1 MNNIRPMNRTPR
13 HIILTALLLI
23 GSAAMAQ
30 NDNPYVI
37 KVRQSNHYLAHV
49 KVGGNYVIQ
58 DKTTFTPEC
67 LWYSG
72 IEQNIT
78 GTNHNYYFIDE
89 EGKYRYLAAPFGK
102 NKTLGLSDDL
112 PPTYLLTN
120 TDTIYYFYDWDQ
132 EEKPDGGGVARGHQ
146 YTSINSQST
155 CEDCGYSWSGGQ
167 CWEVYWIVY
176 SGGNWQTSDTSY
188 YGIDSIP
195 HVGGHSPGGRF
206 HKVTVEPHPK
216 TITGFSP
223 AFGSFGDWTPTAVGQ
238 NKTYSVTA
246 EPCAITYIPTYYEY
260 SFSEMQINGND
271 TTHRVPIDLGPFC
284 GNTPGIPTATT
295 SSGCTP
301 THYEW
306 TITGDGAQ
314 FISFASGSTV
324 HSLSG
329 NITGTQTLSGTVYY
343 NVANNTGTKT
353 ATVKLVVTYDDGSTQ
368 ERQAT
373 IRLTTDCQNPTQAA
387 APVLNYDDVTLS
399 WYNIADHYELY
410 YRKNRATYPW
420 DTVPVGHS
428 TGEIASYTL
437 HGLEYDTVYQ
447 YKVKA
452 FCDPSGPGCVDPTIV
467 YTFETRDKPNLLIYG
482 SVFGGGRMADVKG
495 KTEIEIVNCDSI
507 GAVFGGNDIAGT
519 VGNGTKGS
527 IITLGTAASDSTI
540 RIGSV
545 YGGGNGY
552 YAYGSQTFA
561 PVASTA
567 TTVTVHGNASVYALS
582 EAGAWDN
589 EVWKNPISSDSTLT
603 VPSIT
608 KSTITVANDFVKVD
622 SIFGGA
628 KNAFLTLN
636 DNTENGSSITINGG
650 IVKAVFGGNNV
661 GGSQGAAKQHIE
673 VNQTKILLEDS
684 IINTATTGYGC
695 DFGIRYLYGGGNKV
709 KASTTEVIIN
719 GGQLDTIFAGGNSA
733 DVAAANIT
741 MNCELGAK
749 SGDYTFG
756 KVYTNAIDPANYSTG
771 TIGENTIRSSYKWNG
786 ISGIYN
792 VRTLFGGNNQAN
804 MDTVPTITLTSGS
817 VGTVYGGGNAGD
829 MNGGKD
835 DPGAI
840 ASDFGSLVFERDNT
854 TPSDNET
861 IIRKYSTYVELG
873 SDATILVD
881 YLYGGCQMS
890 DVLYSSWV
898 QMFGGHVGTVYGG
911 CNISGDV
918 GSRYLLP
925 DNDPLLL
932 EEGVSSAYKLGPKH
946 EKYQAVKGG
955 IFVKVSGGH
964 IYKDLFAGSNGRYH
978 CNNGRVY
985 VSGIDFDDVDT
996 EGRYLGMTIPSHNE
1010 THVYVSG
1017 TAVVGGSVYAG
1028 GNLAC
1033 VGFINESVPVRFYT
1047 PVFVGLAT
1055 VRMDGGHVYGNV
1067 FGGGNMA
1074 SIWGSNSVKVEGGTI
1089 DGALYGGND
1098 RIGLVAQITNR
1109 VLPSDYGFASD
1120 GRTSLA
1126 DVRTYI
1132 SLTGRPDVNTVY
1144 GGGNGDYDYSI
1155 GQYCNSND
1163 QPVQSNTF
1171 VDINIDGFKDP
1182 VTDADGGH
1190 ISTVYGG
1197 GNGVTVTGTTT
1208 VFLNVKGNGG
1218 AEPTAYDHVDNIFGG
1233 NNKGPLA
1240 ILPDIILLKGQVN
1253 TVYGGCNKGAMVG
1266 SNSVTSGTD
1275 TYDNIGSM
1283 VRLRSSYK
1291 ASDTAT
1297 VVTPTAKVS
1306 NAIYGGCRM
1315 NGVSNNSLVLVEG
1328 GTFGDTVSFFGGSDI
1343 SGIIEGTSHV
1353 ILKAGTVGNVFGGGN
1368 GNYDYD
1374 GHNVYIAGS
1383 SHTPENLIATD
1394 TVNVLRPSCSY
1405 TQVDMNGGTAANLY
1419 GGGNAA
1425 GVTNTA
1431 LVNMNGGLV
1440 TTGIYGGCCSMDTV
1454 FGPVTVNVLGGT
1466 VGSTESLANIH
1477 GGGYGQNT
1485 STKDN
1490 VTVNIGSIDAAS
1502 AAATPTIY
1510 GSIYGGSALGNVNN
1524 SASNLTTVNFL
1535 NGTLK
1540 GNGSTIFGA
1549 IYGGGLGQYIDNAHD
1564 SIPAKVYGK
1573 VYVNI
1578 GNNDQDPDEC
1588 FIDLREADV
1597 FGGNNTYGSPQ
1608 DDVTVNI
1615 YKTAHS
1621 YTSNPVG
1628 VSADNYSAN
1637 YTGNNPQ
1644 YSIRQVF
1651 GGGNQA
1657 DYAPEAGSTSSTKLT
1672 TVNVFTCDNTI
1683 GRVFGGGN
1691 AAAAHKVASYIYGGR
1706 FHQVFGGGN
1715 GTAEIPANI
1724 GEGGASLNVYNGN
1737 ILQLFGGNNIN
1748 GEITGPMSVNV
1759 TNDGTCNEN
1768 IVEFFGGSNKAV
1780 MGSINPV
1787 DLITNINCGA
1797 EPVNI
1802 NTVYGG
1808 SNMAAIT
1815 GNVTLNIKGGEYT
1828 NVFGGSKGEGG
1839 TPANIN
1845 GNVTLNLLGGSI
1857 QQAFGGS
1864 NINGNITG
1872 KITVNVLDTVASCGL
1887 QLDTVYGSGNLTAY
1901 TPDPAIASPE
1911 VNILKGIVNKVVFG
1925 GGKGTTAVVTAN
1937 PKVTIGDNTHPAYI
1951 TKVYGEV
1958 FGGGNAAPVNG
1969 NTTVICQANHATDTI
1984 YYLFGG
1990 GNEAGVNNNATVTM
2004 NSGVITKGIYGGC
2017 NTQGTVGGNINVD
2030 IYNGT
2035 LGTDSH
2041 PMTEGIYGGGKGSD
2055 THTSGNITVTIGDGT
2070 TPAIYADVYGGSAF
2084 GQVGAAGRTAKV
2096 DLKAGTIHGSLY
2108 GGGKGD
2114 NTNTAEVTGDAE
2126 LAIAGNVTN
2135 GVYGGCNVRGIVKED
2150 VTVGVTGAAVIGDQS
2165 NTNRGI
2171 IYGGGLGLNTKVK
2184 GSVAVTI
2191 NNASGHNYGDVYGG
2205 SAMGLVNCNEAGD
2218 GANPGST
2225 TNVTLTSGTIHGNLY
2240 GGGHGLESHPA
2251 DVYGN
2256 VTVTVNGGTV
2266 ANVFGCNNLL
2276 GQPKNDVTVIIN
2288 ETTPSTMSVDSVFG
2302 GGNQAY
2308 YEGTPQVRI
2317 SKGTVNHKVFGGGNN
2332 IANDNKGVGG
2342 SDILMSGG
2350 TVLVGIYGGC
2360 NTDGDVTGDV
2370 LVRLTGGTVG
2380 ATNARANIHG
2390 GGYGQNTT
2398 VKGNVTVTFGDINA
2412 ADAVYPMLYGDL
2424 YGGSA
2429 LGTVNDEASDM
2440 TTVNIYSGTIL
2451 GIGDS
2456 PDNYGNVFGGGLGN
2470 STTPARVNGIIH
2482 VNIGSENGG
2491 QATLSRCSV
2500 YGCNNVYG
2508 SPQSD
2513 VYVDIYQTAH
2523 TEKDE
2528 VGYYEI
2534 DKKYALY
2541 QVFGGGNR
2549 AHYAPENGIQG
2560 SSKKTH
2566 VTIHDCENT
2575 VNYVY
2580 GGGNAADAVGVVTII
2595 QGGRFNEVYGG
2606 GNGRVTAAN
2615 IGLGGIGLN
2624 VVAGN
2629 VSFLFRGSNKNGENH
2644 GPDYYPAAV
2653 STCLGGLFVDSYFF
2667 GTNEA
2672 ELYYDLNH
2680 TITCAEAGNFEYRYV
2695 YAGSRWG
2702 IVYGDVSL
2710 TVCGGTIENL
2720 FGGCRGYS
2728 DYSADVRRF
2737 PTYAEIA
2744 ADIAAHSD
2752 PKDRKYSQELLD
2764 YMRYPTGPEP
2774 SYVGH
2779 GGNINLV
2786 VNGGTIGRVF
2796 GGCDIRGNVEGKIT
2810 ITVNDAESTTCP
2822 LFIGEVYGGSN
2833 EWYYRP
2839 LNASINSPEV
2849 EIIRGTIGGIHTD
2862 LPVNNISGFA
2872 PTEYEGNVFGGGN
2885 FGNVTSNPVVIV
2897 GDGPSAKVTIK
2908 GNVFGG
2914 GNEGDVTGG
2923 PRVIVVPITHTLSIT
2938 PATADNIVR
2947 VTNTVGEEISSG
2959 TSVGEGINLN
2969 LLAIP
2974 STNYT
2979 FDHWSV
2985 TGNGT
2990 ITNPNSAST
2999 SFTMGTGNCTIE
3011 AVFNTATTYVLNFSV
3026 DPAAGGTIEVKDAQN
3041 HILSTGASIGAGS
3054 VLTLSATPNI
3064 SYKFKEWQVN
3074 DNPILYQ
3081 ANTTYTMAAATT
3093 TLKAVFES
3101 VPTHPFTFSSSALGT
3116 VAVEDIHGN
3125 PVASGD
3131 YIGEDAVLS
3140 VTATPNA
3147 NYALD
3152 KWTVS
3157 GGEIDNVVATEI
3169 SFIMGKEDAATL
3181 SASFVPTHSISITDP
3196 ENGTIKIT
3204 NALGYIVNS
3213 GASIG
3218 EGAVLNLR
3226 AKPVAG
3232 YAFKEWQLTSGNGVI
3247 ANPNAPITSLI
3258 MGTND
3263 AVIKAIFVRAHTLTI
3278 TPPENGTIKVT
3289 NILDQSVSSPASIG
3303 KGAVLNLEAS
3313 PSEGHTFDHWEVTS
3327 GDGTITDTTNAST
3340 TFTMGDGDTTIR
3352 AIFN

>member
-13 HIILTALLLI
+13 HIILSALLLLI
-23 GSAAMAQ
+23 GSAVLAQ
-30 NDNPYVI
+30 GDPQYVI
-37 KVRQSNHYLAHV
+37 TKDGHYLAHV
-49 KVGGNYVIQ
+49 GSGSTYNLT
-58 DKTTFTPEC
+58 DATTFDPNTC

-72 IEQNIT
+72 PNVEY
-78 GTNHNYYFIDE
+78 NYYFIDDV
-89 EGKYRYLAAPFGK
+89 GIRHYLSAPLALSE
-102 NKTLGLSDDL
+102 TLGFSETTPVTVVLNKPSEN
-112 PPTYLLTN
+112 YF
-120 TDTIYYFYDWDQ
+120 FYDWD
-132 EEKPDGGGVARGHQ
+132 DGLARGVQ
-146 YTSINSQST
+146 LDLLPNCDELYNGLNDDGD
-155 CEDCGYSWSGGQ
+155 E
-167 CWEVYWIVY
+167 CWKVVWVSYEEYETGHWR
-176 SGGNWQTSDTSY
+176 WQTSSV
-188 YGIDSIP
+188 YGYNPTPSAA
-195 HVGGHSPGGRF
+195 RF
-206 HKVTVEPHPK
+206 KKVTV
-216 TITGFSP
+216 
-223 AFGSFGDWTPTAVGQ
+223 
-238 NKTYSVTA
+238 NKYDAQV
-246 EPCAITYIPTYYEY
+246 IPTSGGAPTIADFAMAYGDAAHAVNGTASAFTYTYTPAY
-260 SFSEMQINGND
+260 SSYAFD
-271 TTHRVPIDLGPFC
+271 
-284 GNTPGIPTATT
+284 GNTYYFNANGESIPSAPTATLIENDPATGYAWELTGPGVDYLSLSNTTGATTSVTYHTQNTT
-295 SSGCTP
+295 SSHKMATLKL
-301 THYEW
+301 TVTYEH
-306 TITGDGAQ
+306 G
-314 FISFASGSTV
+314 
-324 HSLSG
+324 
-329 NITGTQTLSGTVYY
+329 GTEVR
-343 NVANNTGTKT
+343 T
-353 ATVKLVVTYDDGSTQ
+353 ATVTAKTQ
-368 ERQAT
+368 
-373 IRLTTDCQNPTQAA
+373 CQNPEQAA
-387 APVLNYDDVTLS
+387 EPVVSYEDVTLS
-399 WYNIADHYELY
+399 WLPTADKYKLEYKKSNEASWDHSISNITATTYTLNINDLEFDENYD
-410 YRKNRATYPW
+410 YRVSAYCGESYL
-420 DTVPVGHS
+420 PVGNEFIYHF
-428 TGEIASYTL
+428 TTKAKPDVIILGA
-437 HGLEYDTVYQ
+437 VY
-447 YKVKA
+447 
-452 FCDPSGPGCVDPTIV
+452 
-467 YTFETRDKPNLLIYG
+467 
-482 SVFGGGRMADVKG
+482 GGGRMADVTG
-495 KTEIEIVNCDSI
+495 NTEVLMINCDSVM
-507 GAVFGGNDIAGT
+507 AVYGGNDIAGVVSGEST
-519 VGNGTKGS
+519 
-527 IITLGTAASDSTI
+527 ITLGVDASDANATAYNNGNASTKV
-540 RIGSV
+540 RVFDV

-552 YAYGSQTFA
+552 YAYNGTSFIAASEDYFSQNVASGGQVKAMTQNNQVGDVVWTNEGS
-561 PVASTA
+561 STA
-567 TTVTVHGNASVYALS
+567 TLIFPKIKRAEIV
-582 EAGAWDN
+582 
-589 EVWKNPISSDSTLT
+589 
-603 VPSIT
+603 
-608 KSTITVANDFVKVD
+608 VANNAVKID
-622 SIFGGA
+622 SLFGGA
-628 KNAFLTLN
+628 KNAFLTYG
-636 DNTENGSSITINGG
+636 DWHYAGDSIAINGG
-650 IVKAVFGGNNV
+650 TIYTVFGGNNI
-661 GGSQGAAKQHIE
+661 GGGQGYGKHHIE
-673 VNQTKILLEDS
+673 VNNTKTNLS
-684 IINTATTGYGC
+684 ANTGC
-695 DFGIRYLYGGGNKV
+695 GRDFGIAYLYGGGNKV
-709 KASTTEVIIN
+709 YGSTTEIFIN
-719 GGQLDTIFAGGNSA
+719 GGQMDTVFGGGNSA
-733 DVAAANIT
+733 SVYAANLT
-741 MNCELGAK
+741 VNCDLDHTY
-749 SGDYTFG
+749 SD
-756 KVYTNAIDPANYSTG
+756 AIYHRTG
-771 TIGENTIRSSYKWNG
+771 NTIDSIDAAYPWNG
-786 ISGIYN
+786 YGIYN
-792 VRTLFGGNNQAN
+792 VRTLFGGNNKAS
-804 MDTVPTITLTSGS
+804 MSVLPTINLTSGS
-817 VGTVYGGGNAGD
+817 ICTVYGGGNAGD
-829 MNGGKD
+829 MLAQDSIVGPEISF
-835 DPGAI
+835 DP
-840 ASDFGSLVFERDNT
+840 SHHLENLNFE
-854 TPSDNET
+854 
-861 IIRKYSTYVELG
+861 YSTKVVVN
-873 SDATILVD
+873 SPNILVD

-890 DVLYSSWV
+890 NVGYSTWV
-898 QMFGGHVGTVYGG
+898 RILNGHVGTVYGG

-918 GSRYLLP
+918 GSTRQDMSLSIT
-925 DNDPLLL
+925 DPHYQDVYGATYV
-932 EEGVSSAYKLGPKH
+932 EALGGTV
-946 EKYQAVKGG
+946 YNNV
-955 IFVKVSGGH
+955 
-964 IYKDLFAGSNGRYH
+964 FAGSNGYYH
-978 CNNGRVY
+978 CVNG
-985 VSGIDFDDVDT
+985 SGIYIDGYTFDPGHSYV
-996 EGRYLGMTIPSHNE
+996 GMTVPTHNE
-1010 THVYVSG
+1010 THVVLNGS
-1017 TAVVGGSVYAG
+1017 VVVNNNVYAG
-1028 GNLAC
+1028 GNMAP
-1033 VGFINESVPVRFYT
+1033 VGFTHTLIGSNPF
-1047 PVFVGLAT
+1047 PQDVGLAS
-1055 VRMDGGHVYGNV
+1055 VRMIGGEVKGNV
-1067 FGGGNMA
+1067 YGGGNMA
-1074 SIWGSNSVKVEGGTI
+1074 SINGSNEVRVAGGSIGTGPLG
-1089 DGALYGGND
+1089 GALYGGND
-1098 RIGLVAQITNR
+1098 RLGQAGKISNR
-1109 VLPSDYGFASD
+1109 VLPDSYNTASD
-1120 GRTSLA
+1120 NITPLTSS
-1126 DVRTYI
+1126 DSHKKVNTYI
-1132 SLTGRPDVNTVY
+1132 GITGTPYIHTVY
-1144 GGGNGDYDYSI
+1144 GGGNGAYDYEH
-1155 GQYCNSND
+1155 GAYCD
-1163 QPVQSNTF
+1163 ATDLPIQSNIF
-1171 VDINIDGFKDP
+1171 VDI
-1182 VTDADGGH
+1182 ALDGGNNGGY
-1190 ISTVYGG
+1190 IENVYGG
-1197 GNGVTVTGTTT
+1197 GNGVYANGFIK
-1208 VFLNVKGNGG
+1208 VFLNVQNCTGD
-1218 AEPTAYDHVDNIFGG
+1218 TRDHVGTIFGG
-1233 NNKGPLA
+1233 NNLGNMDL
-1240 ILPDIILLKGQVN
+1240 IPDIILLNGNVHN
-1253 TVYGGCNKGAMVG
+1253 VYGGCNKGGLVG
-1266 SNSVTSGTD
+1266 DSTLTVNSVSYPHIGGYVHLRDVYTVENTTLEPPV
-1275 TYDNIGSM
+1275 TYS
-1283 VRLRSSYK
+1283 
-1291 ASDTAT
+1291 
-1297 VVTPTAKVS
+1297 TPTTASVTG
-1306 NAIYGGCRM
+1306 AVYGGCRM
-1315 NGVSNNSLVLVEG
+1315 NGVNNNTLVLVDG
-1328 GTFGDTVSFFGGSDI
+1328 GTHPASMFGGSDI
-1343 SGIIEGTSHV
+1343 SGNVGLTSRV
-1353 ILKAGTVGNVFGGGN
+1353 IVNGGTVGNVYGGGN
-1368 GNYDYD
+1368 GNYYYD
-1374 GHNVYIAGS
+1374 GNKVYDINNHSVLIDAIETGTITAPVSAVSLVEVKKGNV
-1383 SHTPENLIATD
+1383 
-1394 TVNVLRPSCSY
+1394 
-1405 TQVDMNGGTAANLY
+1405 GTGTGTNQKADVY
-1419 GGGNAA
+1419 GGGLGA
-1425 GVTNTA
+1425 TTS
-1431 LVNMNGGLV
+1431 
-1440 TTGIYGGCCSMDTV
+1440 TTGNVDVIIGTDT
-1454 FGPVTVNVLGGT
+1454 
-1466 VGSTESLANIH
+1466 
-1477 GGGYGQNT
+1477 
-1485 STKDN
+1485 
-1490 VTVNIGSIDAAS
+1490 AS
-1502 AAATPTIY
+1502 AVAYCPTIY
-1510 GSIYGGSALGNVNN
+1510 GDIYGGSALGTVNTDN
-1524 SASNLTTVNFL
+1524 SDTTTVNIL
-1535 NGTLK
+1535 NGTII
-1540 GNGSTIFGA
+1540 GN
-1549 IYGGGLGQYIDNAHD
+1549 IYGGGLGRKG
-1564 SIPAKVYGK
+1564 STEPAVTPVEAKNFGK

-1578 GNNDQDPDEC
+1578 GKSATYNC
-1588 FIDLREADV
+1588 FLDLREANV
-1597 FGGNNTYGSPQ
+1597 FGCNNANGSPQ
-1608 DDVTVNI
+1608 DSVTVNI
-1615 YKTAHS
+1615 YQTAHS
-1621 YTSNPVG
+1621 YTTYPDG
-1628 VSADNYSAN
+1628 VTSAN
-1637 YTGNNPQ
+1637 YLADYSGNNPQ

-1651 GGGNQA
+1651 GGGNEA
-1657 DYAPEAGSTSSTKLT
+1657 DYAPETGTTSLT
-1672 TVNVFTCDNTI
+1672 TVNVFTCQNTI

-1737 ILQLFGGNNIN
+1737 ILQLFGGNNRN
-1748 GEITGPMSVNV
+1748 GEITGPMHVNV

-1768 IVEFFGGSNKAV
+1768 IVEFFGGSNQAV

-1787 DLITNINCGA
+1787 DLVTNINCGA

-1901 TPDPAIASPE
+1901 TPTDPAIASPE

-1925 GGKGTTAVVTAN
+1925 GGKGSTAIVNAN
-1937 PKVTIGDNTHPAYI
+1937 TRVTIGDNTHPAYI

-2114 NTNTAEVTGDAE
+2114 NTNTAEVTGNAE

-2317 SKGTVNHKVFGGGNN
+2317 RKGTVNHKVFGGGNN

-2398 VKGNVTVTFGDINA
+2398 VKGDVTVTFGDINA

-2500 YGCNNVYG
+2500 YGCNNVNG

-2752 PKDRKYSQELLD
+2752 PKDRKYSQELLA

-3026 DPAAGGTIEVKDAQN
+3026 DPAAGGTMVVKDAQGDTLHSGD
-3041 HILSTGASIGAGS
+3041 HIGEGS

-3081 ANTTYTMAAATT
+3081 ANTTYTMGATAT
-3093 TLKAVFES
+3093 TLKAVFEA

-3289 NILDQSVSSPASIG
+3289 NILNQSVSSPASIG
-3303 KGAVLNLEAS
+3303 EGAVLNLVAS
-3313 PSEGHTFDHWEVTS
+3313 PKEGHTFVHWEITR
-3327 GDGTITDTTNAST
+3327 GDDTTIDTNAST
-3340 TFTMGDGDTTIR
+3340 TFTMDDKDTNIR

>member
-13 HIILTALLLI
+13 HIILTALLLLI
-23 GSAAMAQ
+23 GGAVMAQ
-30 NDNPYVI
+30 GDPQYVI
-37 KVRQSNHYLAHV
+37 RYNDTISHDPLTITRHYLTH
-49 KVGGNYVIQ
+49 GWNGSNYALT
-58 DKTTFTPEC
+58 DATTFDPNTC

-72 IEQNIT
+72 PNVEY
-78 GTNHNYYFIDE
+78 NYYFIDNN
-89 EGKYRYLAAPFGK
+89 GIRRYLSAPLTLSGILEISETTPATVIL
-102 NKTLGLSDDL
+102 NK
-112 PPTYLLTN
+112 PN
-120 TDTIYYFYDWDQ
+120 ENYYFYDWD
-132 EEKPDGGGVARGHQ
+132 DGLARGVQLDMEECEAHTEYHGIHGSECWKVVWVSYEGGSWQMSSVYGYDPTPNAARFKRVTIHSYAAQVIPAENPGGAPTIADFAIAYGDTPHQ
-146 YTSINSQST
+146 VNGTASNFSYTYTPAYTSYT
-155 CEDCGYSWSGGQ
+155 FD
-167 CWEVYWIVY
+167 
-176 SGGNWQTSDTSY
+176 GN
-188 YGIDSIP
+188 
-195 HVGGHSPGGRF
+195 
-206 HKVTVEPHPK
+206 
-216 TITGFSP
+216 
-223 AFGSFGDWTPTAVGQ
+223 
-238 NKTYSVTA
+238 
-246 EPCAITYIPTYYEY
+246 TYY
-260 SFSEMQINGND
+260 FDANGN
-271 TTHRVPIDLGPFC
+271 TLASA
-284 GNTPGIPTATT
+284 PTATT
-295 SSGCTP
+295 ITNDPATGYAWTLTGQGEDYLSISNASIANPTISCIQENTSTSHKIFTLTLIVTYSSG
-301 THYEW
+301 
-306 TITGDGAQ
+306 
-314 FISFASGSTV
+314 
-324 HSLSG
+324 
-329 NITGTQTLSGTVYY
+329 GTEVR
-343 NVANNTGTKT
+343 T
-353 ATVKLVVTYDDGSTQ
+353 ATVTVK
-368 ERQAT
+368 
-373 IRLTTDCQNPTQAA
+373 TTCQNPHQDA
-387 APVLNYDDVTLS
+387 APVVSYEDVTLS
-399 WYNIADHYELY
+399 WLPTADKY
-410 YRKNRATYPW
+410 K
-420 DTVPVGHS
+420 
-428 TGEIASYTL
+428 
-437 HGLEYDTVYQ
+437 LEYKKTTENWSQAVSISDITATTYTIGINDLEYKQNYDYRVAAYCNGAYLPVDDDEFIYHFTTHAEPDVIILGAVY
-447 YKVKA
+447 
-452 FCDPSGPGCVDPTIV
+452 
-467 YTFETRDKPNLLIYG
+467 
-482 SVFGGGRMADVKG
+482 GGGRMADVTG
-495 KTEIEIVNCDSI
+495 NTEVLMINCDSVN
-507 GAVFGGNDIAGT
+507 GVFGGNDIAGT
-519 VGNGTKGS
+519 VSGG
-527 IITLGTAASDSTI
+527 STI
-540 RIGSV
+540 TMGVNEDDANATAYNGGKASSKVRVFDV

-552 YAYGSQTFA
+552 YAYNGTSIVQASYDTEYDVDDGSSIMAITPSHPEGEIVWTNNTGSTQNLVCPTI
-561 PVASTA
+561 STA
-567 TTVTVHGNASVYALS
+567 NIIITNDSVKI
-582 EAGAWDN
+582 D
-589 EVWKNPISSDSTLT
+589 TL
-603 VPSIT
+603 
-608 KSTITVANDFVKVD
+608 
-622 SIFGGA
+622 FGGA
-628 KNAFLTLN
+628 KNAILN
-636 DNTENGSSITINGG
+636 NTVNDVNITINGG
-650 IVKAVFGGNNV
+650 TIYTVFGGNNY
-661 GGSQGAAKQHIE
+661 GGSLGYKSKEIIT
-673 VNQTKILLEDS
+673 VN
-684 IINTATTGYGC
+684 NTTLRTDESGYYNGQLGR
-695 DFGIRYLYGGGNKV
+695 DFGIGYLYGGGNKV
-709 KASTTEVIIN
+709 QGQHVLIN
-719 GGQLDTIFAGGNSA
+719 IHGGQMDTIFGGGNSA
-733 DVAAANIT
+733 DVRSDTLNVNCNLAN
-741 MNCELGAK
+741 
-749 SGDYTFG
+749 
-756 KVYTNAIDPANYSTG
+756 NYSTA
-771 TIGENTIRSSYKWNG
+771 IYSYSGSNIDSIDAAYLWNG
-786 ISGIYN
+786 YGVYN
-792 VRTLFGGNNQAN
+792 VRTLFGGNNKATMSGLPVIN
-804 MDTVPTITLTSGS
+804 LTSGS
-817 VGTVYGGGNAGD
+817 LGTVYGGGNAGD
-829 MNGGKD
+829 MMAHD
-835 DPGAI
+835 
-840 ASDFGSLVFERDNT
+840 SLVGPEISFDASHHLENFNFEYGTKVVVNS
-854 TPSDNET
+854 P
-861 IIRKYSTYVELG
+861 
-873 SDATILVD
+873 TILID

-890 DVLYSSWV
+890 NVGYSTWV
-898 QMFGGHVGTVYGG
+898 RILNGHVGTVYGG

-918 GSRYLLP
+918 GSTRWDLSLGIT
-925 DNDPLLL
+925 DPHYQDVHGATYV
-932 EEGVSSAYKLGPKH
+932 EALGGTIH
-946 EKYQAVKGG
+946 TD
-955 IFVKVSGGH
+955 I
-964 IYKDLFAGSNGRYH
+964 FAGGNGYYH
-978 CNNGRVY
+978 CVNGSGVY
-985 VSGIDFDDVDT
+985 IDGINYNPGHSYV
-996 EGRYLGMTIPSHNE
+996 GMTVPTHNE
-1010 THVYVSG
+1010 THVVLNG
-1017 TAVVGGSVYAG
+1017 TVIVNRNVYAG
-1028 GNLAC
+1028 GNMAP
-1033 VGFINESVPVRFYT
+1033 VGFTHTLVGDKPYPSD
-1047 PVFVGLAT
+1047 VGLAS
-1055 VRMDGGHVYGNV
+1055 VRMIGGEVKGNV
-1067 FGGGNMA
+1067 YGGGNMA
-1074 SIWGSNSVKVEGGTI
+1074 SINGSNEVRVAGGSIGTGPNG
-1089 DGALYGGND
+1089 GALYGGND
-1098 RIGLVAQITNR
+1098 RLGKAGGISNR
-1109 VLPSDYGFASD
+1109 VLPDTYNTASD
-1120 GRTSLA
+1120 NNTPLISA
-1126 DVRTYI
+1126 EPSQKVNTYI
-1132 SLTGRPDVNTVY
+1132 GITGTPYIHTVY
-1144 GGGNGDYDYSI
+1144 GGGNGAYDYEH
-1155 GQYCNSND
+1155 GAYCDPGNL
-1163 QPVQSNTF
+1163 PIQSNIF
-1171 VDINIDGFKDP
+1171 VDIAIDGGDN
-1182 VTDADGGH
+1182 GGY
-1190 ISTVYGG
+1190 IENVYGG
-1197 GNGVTVTGTTT
+1197 GNGVYANGFMK
-1208 VFLNVKGNGG
+1208 VFLNVQNCTGD
-1218 AEPTAYDHVDNIFGG
+1218 TRDHVGTIFGG
-1233 NNKGPLA
+1233 NNIGNMDL
-1240 ILPDIILLKGQVN
+1240 IPDIILLHGNVH
-1253 TVYGGCNKGAMVG
+1253 TVYGGCNKGALVG
-1266 SNSVTSGTD
+1266 DSTLTVNGVSYEHMSGYVHLRKEYTVTNTTASGSPTITTPTTASVTGA
-1275 TYDNIGSM
+1275 
-1283 VRLRSSYK
+1283 V
-1291 ASDTAT
+1291 
-1297 VVTPTAKVS
+1297 
-1306 NAIYGGCRM
+1306 YGGCRM
-1315 NGVSNNSLVLVEG
+1315 NGVTNNTLVLVDG
-1328 GTFGDTVSFFGGSDI
+1328 GTHPASMFGGSDI
-1343 SGIIEGTSHV
+1343 SGNVNRTSRVIVNGGTTGS
-1353 ILKAGTVGNVFGGGN
+1353 IYGGGN
-1368 GNYDYD
+1368 GNYYYD
-1374 GHNVYIAGS
+1374 GNRVYDINHTILIDTIESGTVTAPISAVSLVEIMKGNVG
-1383 SHTPENLIATD
+1383 D
-1394 TVNVLRPSCSY
+1394 
-1405 TQVDMNGGTAANLY
+1405 TAANQK
-1419 GGGNAA
+1419 A
-1425 GVTNTA
+1425 
-1431 LVNMNGGLV
+1431 
-1440 TTGIYGGCCSMDTV
+1440 D
-1454 FGPVTVNVLGGT
+1454 
-1466 VGSTESLANIH
+1466 
-1477 GGGYGQNT
+1477 
-1485 STKDN
+1485 
-1490 VTVNIGSIDAAS
+1490 
-1502 AAATPTIY
+1502 
-1510 GSIYGGSALGNVNN
+1510 
-1524 SASNLTTVNFL
+1524 
-1535 NGTLK
+1535 
-1540 GNGSTIFGA
+1540 
-1549 IYGGGLGQYIDNAHD
+1549 IYGGGLGAGTLTTGNVDVIIGTDTATAVAYTPLIYGDIYGGSAFGTVNTNNTNTTLVNVLNGTVIGNIYGGGLGRKA
-1564 SIPAKVYGK
+1564 STEPPVSAIEAKNFGK

-1578 GNNDQDPDEC
+1578 GKSATYNC
-1588 FIDLREADV
+1588 FLDLREANV
-1597 FGGNNTYGSPQ
+1597 FGCNNANGSPQ
-1608 DDVTVNI
+1608 DDVTVNV
-1615 YKTAHS
+1615 YQTAHS
-1621 YTSNPVG
+1621 YTTYPDG
-1628 VSADNYSAN
+1628 VIADNYSAT
-1637 YTGNNPQ
+1637 YTGNNPK

-1651 GGGNQA
+1651 GGGNEA
-1657 DYAPEAGSTSSTKLT
+1657 NYAPENGSTSSTKLT

-1683 GRVFGGGN
+1683 GRSFGGGN
-1691 AAAAHKVASYIYGGR
+1691 AAAAHKVASYIHGGR

-1715 GTAEIPANI
+1715 GTTSTPANI
-1724 GEGGASLNVYNGN
+1724 GNGGASLNVYNGN
-1737 ILQLFGGNNIN
+1737 ILQLFGGNNLN
-1748 GEITGPMSVNV
+1748 GEITGPMHVNF
-1759 TNDGTCNEN
+1759 TNDNTCNEN
-1768 IVEFFGGSNKAV
+1768 IVEFFGGSNQAV

-1787 DLITNINCGA
+1787 NLITTIDCGV

-1802 NTVYGG
+1802 HTVYGG

-1901 TPDPAIASPE
+1901 TPEPSIVSPE
-1911 VNILKGIVNKVVFG
+1911 VNILKGTVNKVVFG

-1958 FGGGNAAPVNG
+1958 FGGGNAAPVSG

-1984 YYLFGG
+1984 YSLFGG
-1990 GNEAGVNNNATVTM
+1990 GNEAGVSGNATVTM
-2004 NSGVITKGIYGGC
+2004 NSGVITQGIYGGC

-2398 VKGNVTVTFGDINA
+2398 VKGDVTVTFGDINA

-2500 YGCNNVYG
+2500 YGCNNVNG

-3026 DPAAGGTIEVKDAQN
+3026 DPAAGGTMVVKDAQGDTLHSGD
-3041 HILSTGASIGAGS
+3041 HIGEGS

-3093 TLKAVFES
+3093 TLKAVFEA
-3101 VPTHPFTFSSSALGT
+3101 VPTHPFTFSSSAHGT

>member
-13 HIILTALLLI
+13 HIILTALLFLI
-23 GSAAMAQ
+23 GSAVLAQ
-30 NDNPYVI
+30 NDPQYVI
-37 KVRQSNHYLAHV
+37 KKDGNYLAHV
-49 KVGGNYVIQ
+49 SSGSTYTLANA
-58 DKTTFTPEC
+58 DTFNPSTC

-72 IEQNIT
+72 PNVEY
-78 GTNHNYYFIDE
+78 NYYFIDNN
-89 EGKYRYLAAPFGK
+89 GIRRYLSAPLALSG
-102 NKTLGLSDDL
+102 TLEISETT
-112 PPTYLLTN
+112 PPTVVLNKPHEDYF
-120 TDTIYYFYDWDQ
+120 FYDWD
-132 EEKPDGGGVARGHQ
+132 DGLARGVQLDMEECEAHTEYHGIHGSECWKVVWVSYEGGSWQMSSVYGYDPTPNAARFKRVTIHSYAAQVIPAENPGGAPTIADFAIAYGDTPHQ
-146 YTSINSQST
+146 VNGTASDFSYTYTPAYTSYT
-155 CEDCGYSWSGGQ
+155 FD
-167 CWEVYWIVY
+167 
-176 SGGNWQTSDTSY
+176 GN
-188 YGIDSIP
+188 
-195 HVGGHSPGGRF
+195 
-206 HKVTVEPHPK
+206 
-216 TITGFSP
+216 
-223 AFGSFGDWTPTAVGQ
+223 
-238 NKTYSVTA
+238 
-246 EPCAITYIPTYYEY
+246 TYY
-260 SFSEMQINGND
+260 FDANGN
-271 TTHRVPIDLGPFC
+271 TLASA
-284 GNTPGIPTATT
+284 PTATT
-295 SSGCTP
+295 
-301 THYEW
+301 
-306 TITGDGAQ
+306 ITNDHATGYAWELTGPGVDYL
-314 FISFASGSTV
+314 
-324 HSLSG
+324 SLS
-329 NITGTQTLSGTVYY
+329 NTTGATTSVTYHTQNTTSSHKMATLKLTVTYEHGGTEVR
-343 NVANNTGTKT
+343 T
-353 ATVKLVVTYDDGSTQ
+353 ATVTVK
-368 ERQAT
+368 
-373 IRLTTDCQNPTQAA
+373 TTCQNPHQDA
-387 APVLNYDDVTLS
+387 APVVSYEDVTLS
-399 WYNIADHYELY
+399 WLPTADKYKMEY
-410 YRKNRATYPW
+410 KKTTENWSQAVSISDITAT
-420 DTVPVGHS
+420 T
-428 TGEIASYTL
+428 YTI
-437 HGLEYDTVYQ
+437 GINDLEYKQNYDYRVAAYCNGAYLPVDDDEFIYHFTTHAEPDVIILGAVY
-447 YKVKA
+447 
-452 FCDPSGPGCVDPTIV
+452 
-467 YTFETRDKPNLLIYG
+467 
-482 SVFGGGRMADVKG
+482 GGGRMADVTG
-495 KTEIEIVNCDSI
+495 NTEVLMINCDSVN
-507 GAVFGGNDIAGT
+507 GVFGGNDIAGT
-519 VGNGTKGS
+519 VSGG
-527 IITLGTAASDSTI
+527 STI
-540 RIGSV
+540 TMGVNEDDANATAYNGGKASSKVRVFDV

-552 YAYGSQTFA
+552 YAYNGTSIVQASYDTEYDVDDGSSIMAITPSHPEGEIVWTNNTGSTQNLVCPTI
-561 PVASTA
+561 STA
-567 TTVTVHGNASVYALS
+567 NIIITNDSVKI
-582 EAGAWDN
+582 D
-589 EVWKNPISSDSTLT
+589 TL
-603 VPSIT
+603 
-608 KSTITVANDFVKVD
+608 
-622 SIFGGA
+622 FGGA
-628 KNAFLTLN
+628 KNAILN
-636 DNTENGSSITINGG
+636 NTVNDVNITINGG
-650 IVKAVFGGNNV
+650 TIYTVFGGNNY
-661 GGSQGAAKQHIE
+661 GGSLGYKSKEIIT
-673 VNQTKILLEDS
+673 VN
-684 IINTATTGYGC
+684 NTTLRTDESGYYNGQLGR
-695 DFGIRYLYGGGNKV
+695 DFGIGYLYGGGNKV
-709 KASTTEVIIN
+709 QGQHVLIN
-719 GGQLDTIFAGGNSA
+719 IHGGQMDTIFGGGNSA
-733 DVAAANIT
+733 DVRSDTLNVNCNLANT
-741 MNCELGAK
+741 
-749 SGDYTFG
+749 
-756 KVYTNAIDPANYSTG
+756 YSTAINSHSG
-771 TIGENTIRSSYKWNG
+771 STIDINAAYPWNG
-786 ISGIYN
+786 YGVYN
-792 VRTLFGGNNQAN
+792 VRTLFGGNNKATMSGLPVIN
-804 MDTVPTITLTSGS
+804 LTSGS
-817 VGTVYGGGNAGD
+817 LGTVYGGGNAGD
-829 MNGGKD
+829 MMAHD
-835 DPGAI
+835 
-840 ASDFGSLVFERDNT
+840 SLVGPEISFDASHHLENFNFEYGTKVVVNS
-854 TPSDNET
+854 P
-861 IIRKYSTYVELG
+861 
-873 SDATILVD
+873 TILID

-890 DVLYSSWV
+890 NVGYSTWV
-898 QMFGGHVGTVYGG
+898 RILNGHVGTVYGG

-918 GSRYLLP
+918 GSTRWNMSLGIT
-925 DNDPLLL
+925 DPHYQDVHGATYV
-932 EEGVSSAYKLGPKH
+932 EALGGTIH
-946 EKYQAVKGG
+946 TD
-955 IFVKVSGGH
+955 I
-964 IYKDLFAGSNGRYH
+964 FAGGNGYYH
-978 CNNGRVY
+978 CVDGSGVY
-985 VSGIDFDDVDT
+985 IDGINYDPGHSYV
-996 EGRYLGMTIPSHNE
+996 GMTVPTHNE
-1010 THVYVSG
+1010 THVVLNG
-1017 TAVVGGSVYAG
+1017 TVIVNRNVYAG
-1028 GNLAC
+1028 GNMAP
-1033 VGFINESVPVRFYT
+1033 VGFTHTLAGGKPYPSD
-1047 PVFVGLAT
+1047 VGLAS
-1055 VRMDGGHVYGNV
+1055 VRMIGGEVKGDVY
-1067 FGGGNMA
+1067 GGGNMA
-1074 SIWGSNSVKVEGGTI
+1074 SINGSNEVRVAGGSIGTGPNG
-1089 DGALYGGND
+1089 GALYGGND
-1098 RIGLVAQITNR
+1098 RLGKAGGISNR
-1109 VLPSDYGFASD
+1109 VLPDTYNTASD
-1120 GRTSLA
+1120 NNTPLISA
-1126 DVRTYI
+1126 EPSQKVNTYI
-1132 SLTGRPDVNTVY
+1132 EITGTPYIHTVY
-1144 GGGNGDYDYSI
+1144 GGGNGAYDYEH
-1155 GQYCNSND
+1155 GAYCDPGNL
-1163 QPVQSNTF
+1163 PIQSNIF
-1171 VDINIDGFKDP
+1171 VDIAIDGGDN
-1182 VTDADGGH
+1182 GGY
-1190 ISTVYGG
+1190 IENVYGG
-1197 GNGVTVTGTTT
+1197 GNGVYANGFMK
-1208 VFLNVKGNGG
+1208 VFLNVQNCTGD
-1218 AEPTAYDHVDNIFGG
+1218 TRDHVGTIFGG
-1233 NNKGPLA
+1233 NNIGDMDL
-1240 ILPDIILLKGQVN
+1240 IPDIILLHGNVH
-1253 TVYGGCNKGAMVG
+1253 TVYGGCNKGALVG
-1266 SNSVTSGTD
+1266 DSTLTVNGVSYEHMSGCVHLRKEYTVTNTTASGSPTITTPTTASVTGA
-1275 TYDNIGSM
+1275 
-1283 VRLRSSYK
+1283 V
-1291 ASDTAT
+1291 
-1297 VVTPTAKVS
+1297 
-1306 NAIYGGCRM
+1306 YGGCRM
-1315 NGVSNNSLVLVEG
+1315 NGVTNNTLVLVDG
-1328 GTFGDTVSFFGGSDI
+1328 GTHPASMFGGSDI
-1343 SGIIEGTSHV
+1343 SGNVNRTSRVIVNGGTTGS
-1353 ILKAGTVGNVFGGGN
+1353 IYGGGN
-1368 GNYDYD
+1368 GNYYYD
-1374 GHNVYIAGS
+1374 GNRVYDINHTILIDTIESGTVTAPISAVSLVEIMKGNVG
-1383 SHTPENLIATD
+1383 D
-1394 TVNVLRPSCSY
+1394 
-1405 TQVDMNGGTAANLY
+1405 TAANQK
-1419 GGGNAA
+1419 A
-1425 GVTNTA
+1425 
-1431 LVNMNGGLV
+1431 
-1440 TTGIYGGCCSMDTV
+1440 D
-1454 FGPVTVNVLGGT
+1454 
-1466 VGSTESLANIH
+1466 
-1477 GGGYGQNT
+1477 
-1485 STKDN
+1485 
-1490 VTVNIGSIDAAS
+1490 
-1502 AAATPTIY
+1502 
-1510 GSIYGGSALGNVNN
+1510 
-1524 SASNLTTVNFL
+1524 
-1535 NGTLK
+1535 
-1540 GNGSTIFGA
+1540 
-1549 IYGGGLGQYIDNAHD
+1549 IYGGGLGAGTLTTGNVDVIIGTDTATAVAYTPLIYGDIYGGSAFGTVNTNNTNTTLVNVLNGTVIGNIYGGGLGRKG
-1564 SIPAKVYGK
+1564 STEPAVDPVEAKNFGK

-1578 GNNDQDPDEC
+1578 GKSDSYNC
-1588 FIDLREADV
+1588 FLDLRETNV
-1597 FGGNNTYGSPQ
+1597 FGCNNANGSPQ
-1608 DDVTVNI
+1608 DSVTVNV

-1621 YTSNPVG
+1621 YTTYTGGVG
-1628 VSADNYSAN
+1628 PDNYSAN

-1651 GGGNQA
+1651 GGGNEA
-1657 DYAPEAGSTSSTKLT
+1657 DYAPEAGSTSSTRLT
-1672 TVNVFTCDNTI
+1672 MVNVFTCDNTI

-1715 GTAEIPANI
+1715 GTTSTPANI
-1724 GEGGASLNVYNGN
+1724 GNGGASLNVYNGN
-1737 ILQLFGGNNIN
+1737 ILQLFGGNNIK
-1748 GEITGPMSVNV
+1748 GEIEGPWEVNV
-1759 TNDGTCNEN
+1759 TNDGSCNEN
-1768 IVEFFGGSNKAV
+1768 IAEFFGGSNQAV
-1780 MGSINPV
+1780 LGSSTPV
-1787 DLITNINCGA
+1787 NLITTIDCGA
-1797 EPVNI
+1797 KPVNI
-1802 NTVYGG
+1802 HTVYGG

-1901 TPDPAIASPE
+1901 TPTDPAIASPE

-1937 PKVTIGDNTHPAYI
+1937 PKVTIGDDIHPAYI

-2055 THTSGNITVTIGDGT
+2055 THTSGTITVTIGDGT

-2276 GQPKNDVTVIIN
+2276 GQPKNDVTVIIS

-2398 VKGNVTVTFGDINA
+2398 VKGDVTVTFGDINA

-2500 YGCNNVYG
+2500 YGCNNVKG

-2737 PTYAEIA
+2737 PTYNEIA

-2752 PKDRKYSQELLD
+2752 PKDRKYSQELLA

-3011 AVFNTATTYVLNFSV
+3011 AVFITATTYVLNFSV

-3093 TLKAVFES
+3093 TLKAVFEA
-3101 VPTHPFTFSSSALGT
+3101 VPTHLFTFSSSAHGT

-3125 PVASGD
+3125 TVASGD

-3157 GGEIDNVVATEI
+3157 GGEIDNIVATEI

-3204 NALGYIVNS
+3204 NALGYIMNS

-3232 YAFKEWQLTSGNGVI
+3232 YAFKEWQLTSGNGEI

-3303 KGAVLNLEAS
+3303 EGAVLNLEAS
-3313 PSEGHTFDHWEVTS
+3313 HSEGHTFDHWEVTS